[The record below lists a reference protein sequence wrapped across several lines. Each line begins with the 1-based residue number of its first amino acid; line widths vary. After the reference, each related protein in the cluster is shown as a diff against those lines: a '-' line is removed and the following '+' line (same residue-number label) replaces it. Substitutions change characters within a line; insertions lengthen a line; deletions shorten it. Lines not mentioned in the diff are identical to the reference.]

1 MAVGGSELKLP
12 TDLFD
17 TSGKTGTIIDSGT
30 TLAYLPQAA
39 IKLLMAE
46 VCLDF
51 LILGLLFT
59 FLISNKY

>member
-1 MAVGGSELKLP
+1 MAVGGNELKLP

-46 VCLDF
+46 VCYNF
-51 LILGLLFT
+51 LILDLLFAY
-59 FLISNKY
+59 FQ

>member
-1 MAVGGSELKLP
+1 MAVGGNELNLP

-46 VCLDF
+46 VCYNF
-51 LILGLLFT
+51 LILDLLFVY
-59 FLISNKY
+59 FQ